1 MNNVLFERF
10 REFGEELAKLE
21 KEEQKEKQDEA
32 CKQLY
37 SLYQSLMDAGFIPS
51 IARDILLVMLKKGL
65 DGESYE

>member
-1 MNNVLFERF
+1 MNNVLFERL
-10 REFGEELAKLE
+10 RKFGEEMAKLE

-51 IARDILLVMLKKGL
+51 FARDILLVMLKKGL

>member
-1 MNNVLFERF
+1 MNNEFFKRL
-10 REFGEELAKLE
+10 REFGEEIAELE
-21 KEEQKEKQDEA
+21 KETQKEKQDEA

-51 IARDILLVMLKKGL
+51 MARNILLVMLKKGL

>member
-1 MNNVLFERF
+1 MNNVLFERL
-10 REFGEELAKLE
+10 REFGEEMAKLE

-37 SLYQSLMDAGFIPS
+37 SLYQSLIDAGFRMGMAES
-51 IARDILLVMLKKGL
+51 IVLMMLEKGL